1 VQRFQEELRE
11 HLRAE
16 ESLYKVVRESGEL
29 ADDTT
34 QKLNAEIEKFKKG
47 FNVEGQSAV

>member
-16 ESLYKVVRESGEL
+16 ESVLKAIRESGEL
-29 ADDTT
+29 SDDTGG
-34 QKLNAEIEKFKKG
+34 KLNAEIEKFKKG
-47 FNVEGQSAV
+47 FNVEGAAA